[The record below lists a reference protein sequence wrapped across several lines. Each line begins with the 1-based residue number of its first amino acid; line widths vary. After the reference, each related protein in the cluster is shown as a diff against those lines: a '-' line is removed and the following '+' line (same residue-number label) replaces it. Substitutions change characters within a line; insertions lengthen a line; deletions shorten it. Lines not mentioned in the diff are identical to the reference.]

1 MWAMSEMWELV
12 EFPLSV
18 SLSVSVSVSLSVS
31 LSLSVSV
38 AEIKSLYNFV
48 VRHKWSEVRPDTLPI
63 GSSWQVG
70 RSSYLGG
77 QGGGCI

>member
-1 MWAMSEMWELV
+1 MWVMSEMWELV

-18 SLSVSVSVSLSVS
+18 
-31 LSLSVSV
+31 
-38 AEIKSLYNFV
+38 AQIKSLYNFA
-48 VRHKWSEVRPDTLPI
+48 VRHTCSEVRPDTLPI